1 MLCSRDAKRIQYDQ
15 RAKCIIA
22 VASLAAWLCL
32 PMLVAAQAS
41 KSKKAAPHAEKKTGK
56 IAKVD
61 SKGKSSTLTVE
72 EADGETFDVLVTAKM
87 KNFLIKGKGDVG
99 FLKHPHVVV
108 SSDSVFT
115 ANMQFFGKKF
125 TVHLGQSPEAV
136 FEPDPNNAE
145 VYHVAGPI
153 VDCDETSFTINVSGS
168 PYKVNFEQGLAPEVA
183 VESTEPE
190 LAAVGADIELEGKAR
205 SGRFQ
210 ADSILITL
218 DKPLSS
224 DDVFSKNDKKAGK
237 SKTAAATKGMKKS
250 AKSDKSDPA
259 EKGDDTGTDPAKP
272 PATSDPFGVL
282 KDNKPK
288 PGGGKPKPKKPSDES
303 GSP

>member
-1 MLCSRDAKRIQYDQ
+1 MFCSRDAKRIQYGQ
-15 RAKCIIA
+15 RAKCIVA
-22 VASLAAWLCL
+22 VSLAAWLCL

-72 EADGETFDVLVTAKM
+72 EADGETFDVLVNAKM

-145 VYHVAGPI
+145 VCRIAGPI
-153 VDCDETSFTINVSGS
+153 VDGDETSFTINVSGS
-168 PYKVNFEQGLAPEVA
+168 PYKVNFEQGLAPEIA

-190 LAAVGADIELEGKAR
+190 HAAVGADIELEGKSR

-259 EKGDDTGTDPAKP
+259 EKGDDAGTDPAKP
-272 PATSDPFGVL
+272 PTTSDPFGVL

-288 PGGGKPKPKKPSDES
+288 PGGGKPKPKKPSDDS